1 MFKNKEYILAI
12 VREGTFSKAAEKL
25 FVSQPSLSATVKRL
39 EEKLGAP
46 IFDRTTTPVGL
57 TELGREYVKC
67 ATEIEQREEDF
78 KLFIN
83 RCTNLTAGEVKIGA
97 SSLFSSFLLPSMIEG
112 FRNAYPLVTVRIFEN
127 NTKDLLRELAEGDLD
142 IVIDNAVIKAE
153 NILSSEYSREMI
165 LLALPDTMPISEKL
179 AKISFSAEEIKNDR
193 HRLDDRAA
201 TLDEFSALPF
211 IILNAEND
219 TGKRAINLFKKH
231 SIKPNVLFKLDQ
243 QITAYN
249 ISSSGMGACF
259 VSDVLVK
266 NAPTSQNMRYF
277 KLADNETNRSIYIYR
292 KSNRYYSVACQK
304 FVEYNTSTK
313 VASAS
318 SDA

>member
-39 EEKLGAP
+39 ENKLGAP
-46 IFDRTTTPVGL
+46 IFDRTVTPVGL

-67 ATEIEQREEDF
+67 ASEIEQREEDF
-78 KLFIN
+78 KIYVN
-83 RCTNLTAGEVKIGA
+83 SHTNLTVGEIKIGG

-112 FRNAYPLVTVRIFEN
+112 FNKKYPHVTVRIFEN

-153 NILSSEYSREMI
+153 NIWSSEYSREII
-165 LLALPDTMPISEKL
+165 LLALPDTMPISQNLFK
-179 AKISFSAEEIKNDR
+179 ASFSAEEIKANR
-193 HRLDDRAA
+193 HRLNDRAVELA
-201 TLDEFSALPF
+201 EFSSIPF
-211 IILNAEND
+211 ILLNSEND
-219 TGKRAINLFKKH
+219 TGKRAVNLFKKH
-231 SIKPNVLFKLDQ
+231 SVKPNVLFKLDQ

-277 KLADNETNRSIYIYR
+277 KLADDETTRSIYIYR
-292 KSNRYYSVACQK
+292 KSNRYHSIACQR
-304 FVEYNTSTK
+304 FVEYNTNHQERT
-313 VASAS
+313 SAVK
-318 SDA
+318 

>member
-39 EEKLGAP
+39 ENKLGAP

-57 TELGREYVKC
+57 TEIGREYVKC

-78 KLFIN
+78 KLYVN
-83 RCTNLTAGEVKIGA
+83 SCTNLTVGEIKIGA
-97 SSLFSSFLLPSMIEG
+97 SSLFSSFLLPSIIEG
-112 FRNAYPLVTVRIFEN
+112 FNKEYPLVTIRIFEN
-127 NTKDLLRELAEGDLD
+127 NTKNLLRELAEGNLD
-142 IVIDNAVIKAE
+142 IVIDNAVVKAE
-153 NILSSEYSREMI
+153 NISSSEYLREMI
-165 LLALPDTMPISEKL
+165 LLAVPGTMPISKKL
-179 AKISFSAEEIKNDR
+179 FDVSFSAEEIKADL
-193 HRLDDRAA
+193 HRLDGRAVELA
-201 TLDEFSALPF
+201 KFSTLPF
-211 IILNAEND
+211 IILNSEND
-219 TGKRAINLFKKH
+219 TGKRAVKLFKKH
-231 SIKPNVLFKLDQ
+231 SINPNVLFKLDQ

-277 KLADNETNRSIYIYR
+277 KLIDNETSRSIYIYR
-292 KSNRYYSVACQK
+292 RRNRYHSVACQK
-304 FVEYNTSTK
+304 FVEYNAK
-313 VASAS
+313 
-318 SDA
+318 

>member
-46 IFDRTTTPVGL
+46 IFDRTTMPVGL

-112 FRNAYPLVTVRIFEN
+112 FQNAYPLVTVRIFEN

-165 LLALPDTMPISEKL
+165 LLALPNTMPISEKL

-211 IILNAEND
+211 IILNSEND